1 VDVAEIIR
9 QYGYLAVFVGAF
21 LEGETVL
28 VMAGFAAYQG
38 YVEIEWVILIA
49 LSAGFLG
56 DQTFF
61 YIGRRYGEVLLRRFP
76 SLRARAHRVDQ
87 LLLRYHWLLIPG
99 IRFMYGLRIPGPII
113 FGMGRVGVLRF
124 MGLNLLGAAI
134 WAPLIAG
141 AGYLF
146 GKALQL
152 LLDDLKRYE
161 MLGLALIVLFFVG
174 AWLWH
179 RRKRSRIED

>member
-1 VDVAEIIR
+1 
-9 QYGYLAVFVGAF
+9 
-21 LEGETVL
+21 
-28 VMAGFAAYQG
+28 
-38 YVEIEWVILIA
+38 
-49 LSAGFLG
+49 
-56 DQTFF
+56 
-61 YIGRRYGEVLLRRFP
+61 
-76 SLRARAHRVDQ
+76 
-87 LLLRYHWLLIPG
+87 
-99 IRFMYGLRIPGPII
+99 
-113 FGMGRVGVLRF
+113 MGRVGALRF

-141 AGYLF
+141 VGYLF

-179 RRKRSRIED
+179 RRQGSRIEDRGGEGSREA